1 MPTQRRLQTDLFAL
15 TLVAIGMLVS
25 LAVGF
30 KEKPG
35 RRAQVMQS
43 PLALPT
49 PTPTATPG
57 WWDAP
62 RFITPTMP
70 ALGKLPGLPSVGL
83 DGGVNGGGVAAGQPV
98 TFQTLSCPTVSVR
111 IEQIVTGKPG
121 WWSIQ
126 GSVEIA
132 NLWYWKGEISAD
144 GTHWTML
151 YRSESLVSHGTLIN
165 FLTRTVSP
173 GSYQLRL
180 MAVERSGNYPE
191 PCVVRVQVG
200 Q

>member
-1 MPTQRRLQTDLFAL
+1 MPTQRHLQTDLFAL

-25 LAVGF
+25 LATGF
-30 KEKPG
+30 TEESTRPTHS
-35 RRAQVMQS
+35 VQS

-62 RFITPTMP
+62 RFITPSMP
-70 ALGKLPGLPSVGL
+70 ALGKLPGLPNVEL
-83 DGGVNGGGVAAGQPV
+83 GGGTEGSSAAVGQPV
-98 TFQTLSCPTVSVR
+98 PFQTLSCPTATVR

-126 GSVEIA
+126 GSAEIA

-144 GTHWTML
+144 GSHWTML
-151 YRSESLVSHGTLIN
+151 YRSESPVSHGTLIN

-200 Q
+200 